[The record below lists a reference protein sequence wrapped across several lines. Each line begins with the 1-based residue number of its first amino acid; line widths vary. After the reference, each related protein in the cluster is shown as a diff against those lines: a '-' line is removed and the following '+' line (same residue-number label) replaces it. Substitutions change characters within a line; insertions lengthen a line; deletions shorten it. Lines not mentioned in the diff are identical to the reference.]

1 MTTARASWSS
11 VATESALTLALEL
24 LQTAGA
30 RKLVRLPITIAAHS
44 PLMATAAT
52 DFARA
57 VSATPLRRPSAPVIG
72 NTTARPLLE
81 PEAIRAELVAQ
92 LTGSVRWTE
101 SMRYL
106 RAQGVERFVEVGPG
120 EVLTGLMKR
129 IDRAA
134 ERAAFMPAS

>member
-1 MTTARASWSS
+1 
-11 VATESALTLALEL
+11 
-24 LQTAGA
+24 
-30 RKLVRLPITIAAHS
+30 
-44 PLMATAAT
+44 MATAAA
-52 DFARA
+52 DFATA

-106 RAQGVERFVEVGPG
+106 RVQGVERFVEVGPG
-120 EVLTGLMKR
+120 ECPHRPDETH
-129 IDRAA
+129 
-134 ERAAFMPAS
+134 